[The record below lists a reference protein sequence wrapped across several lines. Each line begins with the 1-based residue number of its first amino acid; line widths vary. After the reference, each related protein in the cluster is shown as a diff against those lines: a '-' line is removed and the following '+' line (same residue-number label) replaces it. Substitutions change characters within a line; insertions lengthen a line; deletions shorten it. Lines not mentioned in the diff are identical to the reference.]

1 MGSLLNLIWLITAF
15 SLSNSHKASQISY
28 IYKQIQLEKTS
39 TRTICNRSLAF
50 FHSLKMAP
58 VVPTKASPKM
68 PMQVMANI
76 RYMSKI
82 VMTIMMAMMM
92 AVVLNSM
99 VLVAMSR

>member
-1 MGSLLNLIWLITAF
+1 
-15 SLSNSHKASQISY
+15 
-28 IYKQIQLEKTS
+28 
-39 TRTICNRSLAF
+39 
-50 FHSLKMAP
+50 MAP